1 MSVLNRILKTKQ
13 EEVTERKNRISE
25 RDLMSTLLAG
35 RQRLSM
41 RKALEES
48 ATGIIAEFK
57 RKSPSGGFIHEAAGV
72 QEVVGGYVRN
82 GAAACSVLT
91 DTDYFGG
98 SLLDLAMARRVS
110 DIPLL
115 RKDFIVDSYQLAE
128 AVAYGADAVLLIAAA
143 LSPAQCRELA
153 DAAHGLGLEILL
165 EIHREEELEY
175 VSPEMDMVGINNRN
189 LTTFETDIYTSFR
202 LASQVPVA
210 CPRALERLPAAIGK
224 VGVFVNAE
232 TGFIENI
239 VRRYRMDTIQLHGDE
254 PPEMGHYF
262 VRKGYR
268 VIKAFGIE
276 EAGDFQ
282 RTLPYE
288 SACQLFLFDTRS
300 RQFGGTGKSFDWNLL
315 NRYEGSVP
323 FFLSGGIAWENREE
337 IGKIKHPKL
346 AGLDLNSRFETAP
359 GMKNIHLL
367 SRFLAELP

>member
-1 MSVLNRILKTKQ
+1 MLIKICGMKEPGNVK
-13 EEVTERKNRISE
+13 EV
-25 RDLMSTLLAG
+25 A
-35 RQRLSM
+35 
-41 RKALEES
+41 ALH
-48 ATGIIAEFK
+48 
-57 RKSPSGGFIHEAAGV
+57 PDMLGFIFYEASPRYAG
-72 QEVVGGYVRN
+72 
-82 GAAACSVLT
+82 
-91 DTDYFGG
+91 
-98 SLLDLAMARRVS
+98 DLS
-110 DIPLL
+110 
-115 RKDFIVDSYQLAE
+115 
-128 AVAYGADAVLLIAAA
+128 
-143 LSPAQCRELA
+143 
-153 DAAHGLGLEILL
+153 
-165 EIHREEELEY
+165 
-175 VSPEMDMVGINNRN
+175 
-189 LTTFETDIYTSFR
+189 
-202 LASQVPVA
+202 
-210 CPRALERLPAAIGK
+210 PRALERLPAAIGK

-239 VRRYRMDTIQLHGDE
+239 VRRYKMDTIQLHGDE

>member
-1 MSVLNRILKTKQ
+1 M
-13 EEVTERKNRISE
+13 
-25 RDLMSTLLAG
+25 
-35 RQRLSM
+35 
-41 RKALEES
+41 
-48 ATGIIAEFK
+48 
-57 RKSPSGGFIHEAAGV
+57 
-72 QEVVGGYVRN
+72 
-82 GAAACSVLT
+82 
-91 DTDYFGG
+91 
-98 SLLDLAMARRVS
+98 
-110 DIPLL
+110 
-115 RKDFIVDSYQLAE
+115 
-128 AVAYGADAVLLIAAA
+128 
-143 LSPAQCRELA
+143 
-153 DAAHGLGLEILL
+153 
-165 EIHREEELEY
+165 
-175 VSPEMDMVGINNRN
+175 
-189 LTTFETDIYTSFR
+189 
-202 LASQVPVA
+202 
-210 CPRALERLPAAIGK
+210 
-224 VGVFVNAE
+224 NAE

-288 SACQLFLFDTRS
+288 SACQLFL
-300 RQFGGTGKSFDWNLL
+300 

>member
-1 MSVLNRILKTKQ
+1 
-13 EEVTERKNRISE
+13 
-25 RDLMSTLLAG
+25 
-35 RQRLSM
+35 
-41 RKALEES
+41 
-48 ATGIIAEFK
+48 
-57 RKSPSGGFIHEAAGV
+57 
-72 QEVVGGYVRN
+72 
-82 GAAACSVLT
+82 
-91 DTDYFGG
+91 
-98 SLLDLAMARRVS
+98 
-110 DIPLL
+110 
-115 RKDFIVDSYQLAE
+115 
-128 AVAYGADAVLLIAAA
+128 
-143 LSPAQCRELA
+143 
-153 DAAHGLGLEILL
+153 
-165 EIHREEELEY
+165 
-175 VSPEMDMVGINNRN
+175 
-189 LTTFETDIYTSFR
+189 
-202 LASQVPVA
+202 
-210 CPRALERLPAAIGK
+210 
-224 VGVFVNAE
+224 
-232 TGFIENI
+232 
-239 VRRYRMDTIQLHGDE
+239 MDTIQLHGDE

-346 AGLDLNSRFETAP
+346 AGLDLNSRFEMAP